1 MKGKPCRFGYLVWV
15 LASPRGELLACQP
28 YGGSKTF
35 VTDYGLGQGPNVVM
49 SLAEQYNLLPGT
61 KVYVDNLFTSLD
73 LQDHMGKKGLGVT
86 GTMRMNRMIGIPLP
100 TKKEAI
106 HTLKRGETKA
116 VYTTD
121 MMVCVWK
128 DNKPVYMASNVDDIV
143 PYGNCE
149 RYSKEKKGYAAVSQ
163 PNVVK
168 QYNHNMGGVDLL
180 DNSEKNYAITT
191 RVKKWYWSIY
201 VWFLNVSMI
210 QAWRLYRAHMAE
222 IYRLAR
228 VGLKISDAEMKKMRT
243 EEKRIEEIPL
253 LGFIRQVVEHIFKK
267 HSDQTRRRSQSRQ
280 SRTSEAVL
288 SDIRFDSGSH
298 LVRFTDRRGVC
309 RFCKNR
315 TQFRCARCDVALHP
329 ENCFESFHTNN

>member
-1 MKGKPCRFGYLVWV
+1 MW
-15 LASPRGELLACQP
+15 S
-28 YGGSKTF
+28 S
-35 VTDYGLGQGPNVVM
+35 
-49 SLAEQYNLLPGT
+49 S
-61 KVYVDNLFTSLD
+61 
-73 LQDHMGKKGLGVT
+73 
-86 GTMRMNRMIGIPLP
+86 
-100 TKKEAI
+100 
-106 HTLKRGETKA
+106 
-116 VYTTD
+116 TTT
-121 MMVCVWK
+121 
-128 DNKPVYMASNVDDIV
+128 
-143 PYGNCE
+143 
-149 RYSKEKKGYAAVSQ
+149 
-163 PNVVK
+163 
-168 QYNHNMGGVDLL
+168 GGVDLL